1 MEDEKLLASWPATAR
16 LKIQGLGE
24 VMFCHGTPRS
34 DTEIFT
40 RLTPEERLLPIFEGV
55 KVSTVLCGHTHT
67 QFDRTI
73 GGTRVV
79 NAGSVGMPFGEPGA
93 YWLLLGPEVELRYT
107 RYDLAKAAE
116 RIRATKCPQAED
128 FAMRNVLQPPS
139 EKEMLGAFSRAEL
152 K

>member
-1 MEDEKLLASWPATAR
+1 
-16 LKIQGLGE
+16 
-24 VMFCHGTPRS
+24 
-34 DTEIFT
+34 
-40 RLTPEERLLPIFEGV
+40 
-55 KVSTVLCGHTHT
+55 
-67 QFDRTI
+67 
-73 GGTRVV
+73 
-79 NAGSVGMPFGEPGA
+79 MPFGEPGA